1 MLVSWLECL
10 LVLAGEGISSC
21 PVLRTHAFGTVG
33 LRDPT
38 NYPISARVRCTEP
51 NCKYTSGWFQ
61 VRKAQKHQEETG
73 HQLVFTYIHDNIEA
87 GRMAT
92 ARAWCTDSNCD
103 RRVGWYN
110 VEKAWE
116 HQLDTGHLIEEVS
129 ELALPSDQ
137 R

>member
-1 MLVSWLECL
+1 M
-10 LVLAGEGISSC
+10 
-21 PVLRTHAFGTVG
+21 
-33 LRDPT
+33 
-38 NYPISARVRCTEP
+38 
-51 NCKYTSGWFQ
+51 
-61 VRKAQKHQEETG
+61 
-73 HQLVFTYIHDNIEA
+73 VFTYIHDNIEA